1 MSTVLPSGLGD
12 LGCGHIPGA
21 WAACCQGSTGVELRE
36 WGRCACNGVLLP
48 WTLSAWSPVNGTP
61 ISRSRGGPPRAVKPR
76 IPRLRLSHRIGRAL
90 TCHLV
95 SKSPSGEAPTSSF
108 LLGAALPK
116 YYLTLRSTVQGGL
129 GIWGSTGEGG
139 KSQKTRALAHST
151 LIYNPGTQLSLG
163 LRLPKKL
170 EGGMKD
176 RCRLVDVS
184 CNNNLKT
191 G

>member
-1 MSTVLPSGLGD
+1 M
-12 LGCGHIPGA
+12 
-21 WAACCQGSTGVELRE
+21 ELRE

-129 GIWGSTGEGG
+129 GSWGSTGEGG

-151 LIYNPGTQLSLG
+151 LFYNPPRGLCLG
-163 LRLPKKL
+163 LQCLRNPS
-170 EGGMKD
+170 G
-176 RCRLVDVS
+176 V
-184 CNNNLKT
+184 
-191 G
+191 